1 MLVSANTTNRSQ
13 VYINSLPFWASLPAA
28 PHPPTSLGHHRA
40 KLPTLYS
47 SFPPAIYFTHA
58 GAYISILLSQF
69 VPPSFPHCAHKS
81 LLNICVSIPALQT
94 GLSVPFSRLHT
105 YALIYDI
112 RTSTFK
118 VPILIWIWHTCKRN
132 PKTHLSLITLSLT
145 YYAQDW
151 KNQFDATRSLR
162 RKDKLG
168 WRGEGRSIDGGRD
181 VWIRKK
187 KPQRKEEYKGNS
199 KFQRWKHCAN
209 CD

>member
-1 MLVSANTTNRSQ
+1 MNQSQ
-13 VYINSLPFWASLPAA
+13 LYINSLPFWASLPAA

-40 KLPTLYS
+40 KFPMLYS

-58 GAYISILLSQF
+58 DAYISILLSQF

-81 LLNICVSIPALQT
+81 FLNICVSIPALQI

-112 RTSTFK
+112 RTTTFK

-151 KNQFDATRSLR
+151 KKTVWCNQEFEEK
-162 RKDKLG
+162 RKTG
-168 WRGEGRSIDGGRD
+168 VEGGGTKYRWWQRCVD
-181 VWIRKK
+181 KK
-187 KPQRKEEYKGNS
+187 KEAPKERGIQRNS